1 MDHANLFS
9 SNALFSC
16 FYLRIFFTSREKNV
30 LGRIQ
35 KEIMDFKKASWPNFC
50 NSFFML
56 KTGSVGPVDQ
66 QINLVWPKFYN
77 VFISILMVNMSK
89 LNMSARIS

>member
-50 NSFFML
+50 NSFFYAQNR
-56 KTGSVGPVDQ
+56 VGR
-66 QINLVWPKFYN
+66 
-77 VFISILMVNMSK
+77 
-89 LNMSARIS
+89 ARRPTN